1 MPQGSGGKDGV
12 IWSCLGEG
20 IKDAILS
27 NGLDEARLDCR
38 DDWLLFLARKIIM
51 LDKTE
56 HTRKVCGYSL
66 LSKLEVINHFF
77 SSPSGFSTVCQR
89 TVWLV
94 KCFLKQREADWC
106 PYQGHASLL
115 CCGRESMLVI
125 SEDKGLG

>member
-27 NGLDEARLDCR
+27 SGLDEASLDCK
-38 DDWLLFLARKIIM
+38 DDWFLLLARRIIM
-51 LDKTE
+51 LDKAM
-56 HTRKVCGYSL
+56 HTSKVCGHFLESN
-66 LSKLEVINHFF
+66 LEVINHFF
-77 SSPSGFSTVCQR
+77 HSPSGFSILCQR

-106 PYQGHASLL
+106 PHRGHVSWL
-115 CCGRESMLVI
+115 CCGRESVLVI
-125 SEDKGLG
+125 SDDKGQG